1 MFLFLQNLA
10 KNICTKEFFI
20 AFFQRIYPFSMQFF
34 SLRLTQTKIIHREKE
49 YIIHGRVFYPVQ
61 WVGLF
66 FSCFYDSLVCN
77 SVQTKN
83 IFEKKYFCQFLASS
97 AKQTK
102 NNFTVRKSYKT
113 RKSTKNRLSNF
124 GLIEET
130 MDLSRIQCNTVR
142 MYQRRILLSA

>member
-1 MFLFLQNLA
+1 
-10 KNICTKEFFI
+10 
-20 AFFQRIYPFSMQFF
+20 MQFS
-34 SLRLTQTKIIHREKE
+34 SLRLTQTRIIHREKE
-49 YIIHGRVFYPVQ
+49 YMVGFFIQ

-77 SVQTKN
+77 SVLTKN

-130 MDLSRIQCNTVR
+130 MDQSRIQCNTVR
-142 MYQRRILLSA
+142 MYQRILLSA